1 MFAEEREKQILLY
14 LKKHKRA
21 EVKELIEEFQ
31 VTAATLRAD
40 LRAMKKRGPSFVP
53 TAVHC

>member
-1 MFAEEREKQILLY
+1 MFAEERREQILLY

-31 VTAATLRAD
+31 VTGATLRAD
-40 LRAMKKRGPSFVP
+40 LRAMEEEGPSSVP